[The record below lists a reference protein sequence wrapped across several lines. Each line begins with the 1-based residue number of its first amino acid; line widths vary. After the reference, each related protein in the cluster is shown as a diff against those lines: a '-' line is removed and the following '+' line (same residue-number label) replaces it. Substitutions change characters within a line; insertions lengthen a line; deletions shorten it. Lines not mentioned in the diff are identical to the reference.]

1 MISIWNLDSTS
12 VQWLDKRR
20 KISSLRTFNTWHEQ
34 RNTWGWTRENMQVP
48 KDWEKWKYAI
58 ATDERNKKVRKK
70 EIWQDI
76 KNDTEIWAK
85 CQEYNY
91 SSFSS

>member
-1 MISIWNLDSTS
+1 
-12 VQWLDKRR
+12 
-20 KISSLRTFNTWHEQ
+20 
-34 RNTWGWTRENMQVP
+34 MQVP